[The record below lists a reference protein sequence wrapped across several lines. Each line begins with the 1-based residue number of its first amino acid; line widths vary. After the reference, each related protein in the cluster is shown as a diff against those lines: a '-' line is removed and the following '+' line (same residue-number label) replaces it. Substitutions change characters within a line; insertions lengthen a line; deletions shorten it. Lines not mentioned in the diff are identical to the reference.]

1 MESSDSSIHN
11 NLSSRGGVYIYTN
24 MDSSSS
30 RERPTTSSSNNSS
43 SSSLQLLMYSTLSAC
58 ILVFTFLA
66 GHYDGERSAEN
77 RYLKGGNAALSKR
90 LNDFKNGGSAAAG
103 EKKKDDVLSFTPR
116 LIRKKNDGNHNNKN
130 KKHNKQQEKVWGRG
144 IKVPDDWETWGF
156 YDIHHGL
163 KCGEH
168 ANDMDKPLPDMDY
181 WTYYRNVYKNVVDKN
196 GVQFDDPIPPT
207 EGYTL
212 TTNGEKQ
219 PYYAK
224 RSPGKGRGLFALRDI
239 KKGEVV
245 HDGTNSDVIMSGKDF
260 RRFLFALPQK
270 MACDATEWVSIRI
283 QQVLGMLYDFT
294 FGRAIYH
301 FSLFD
306 ISPSLA
312 MILTDIH
319 THAQSTLLFHSHGH
333 SNQKR
338 MVHSQSV
345 LHLTFL
351 Y

>member
-1 MESSDSSIHN
+1 
-11 NLSSRGGVYIYTN
+11 
-24 MDSSSS
+24 MDSSNSS
-30 RERPTTSSSNNSS
+30 SKRPTTSSSNNSS

-66 GHYDGERSAEN
+66 GHYDGERSAALVLEN

-90 LNDFKNGGSAAAG
+90 LNDFKNGGGGGAAAAG

-116 LIRKKNDGNHNNKN
+116 LIRKKNDGNHNNK
-130 KKHNKQQEKVWGRG
+130 KHKQVWGRG
-144 IKVPDDWETWGF
+144 IKVPDDWESWSF

-163 KCGEH
+163 KCSKH
-168 ANDMDKPLPDMDY
+168 AHDMDKPLPDMEF

-196 GVQFDDPIPPT
+196 VVQFDDPIPPT

-224 RSPGKGRGLFALRDI
+224 RSPGKGRGLFASRDI

-270 MACDATEWVSIRI
+270 MACDATEWVSIRL
-283 QQVLGMLYDFT
+283 QQVLGMLHD
-294 FGRAIYH
+294 IY
-301 FSLFD
+301 FQESY
-306 ISPSLA
+306 IS
-312 MILTDIH
+312 
-319 THAQSTLLFHSHGH
+319 
-333 SNQKR
+333 
-338 MVHSQSV
+338 
-345 LHLTFL
+345 FL
-351 Y
+351 SF